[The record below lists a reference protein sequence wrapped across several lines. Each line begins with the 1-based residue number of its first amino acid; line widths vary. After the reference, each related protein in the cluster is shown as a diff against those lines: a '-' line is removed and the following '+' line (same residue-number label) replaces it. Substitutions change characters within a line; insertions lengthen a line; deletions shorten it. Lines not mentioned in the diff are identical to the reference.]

1 MTIRFKKNYKK
12 YIVGDQVMLPTKVEF
27 TLVKDNVA
35 EYVSQDIVL
44 ANKWSPMS
52 ITGAG
57 SDVDTL
63 MGEIA
68 IPDGIMGPNST
79 LEITPAW
86 GWTNNANTK
95 TLDCWIGQSLASKT
109 SVYNRGRTTNAAEV
123 PLIILSNRG
132 VLNSQILPLSANSNY
147 GTNIA
152 TAPETRTIDFGL
164 TGMKVLFTG
173 RLAVT
178 TDTLTLNGYT
188 VTVKNPRR

>member
-12 YIVGDQVMLPTKVEF
+12 YLAGDQVMLPTKVEF

-44 ANKWSPMS
+44 ANRWTPMS

-63 MGEIA
+63 MGEIP
-68 IPDGIMGPNST
+68 IPDGLMGPNST
-79 LEITPAW
+79 LEITPVW

-95 TLDCWIGQSLASKT
+95 TFDCWVGQSLASKT
-109 SVYNRGRTTNAAEV
+109 SLYNRGRTTNAAEA
-123 PLIILSNRG
+123 PLIQISNRG
-132 VLNSQILPLSANSNY
+132 VLNSQIMPFSANSNH

-152 TAPETRTIDFGL
+152 TPPDTKTIDFGL
-164 TGMKVLFTG
+164 SGMKILFTG

-188 VTVKNPRR
+188 ITVKNARR